1 MERTRKG
8 NSWSRFLARLRA
20 DRANGISSGVV
31 VRYVAWISPRS
42 PEEYSLHRTQGREIK
57 SPHVIIV
64 VHFSQPGLIRDS
76 PFI

>member
-8 NSWSRFLARLRA
+8 NSWSGFLARLRA

-42 PEEYSLHRTQGREIK
+42 PEEYSLHRTQGRETK

-64 VHFSQPGLIRDS
+64 VHFSQPGFIRDS